1 MNGECASDDTHTD
14 NTIQRVSDTNRPKDN
29 KSVQAQLVYKSSGA
43 RFRKVVNEEEDN
55 QGEGEDS

>member
-29 KSVQAQLVYKSSGA
+29 KSVQLVYKSSGA